1 MKINK
6 KIILLCWISM
16 ITFAIS
22 MTIDAAPKTRG
33 KTVKKQSISQEAE
46 NMQCKEITLI
56 GVMSEAREEEIK
68 DKDGKV
74 IQKLK
79 YCVVTDSKKKEW
91 RMPRDANVAKF
102 KEFEGK
108 KIKVVGMILGNGSTL
123 LSIKKMEKL
132 GK

>member
-1 MKINK
+1 MKISIK
-6 KIILLCWISM
+6 ELMISFVCVLILVLLSVN
-16 ITFAIS
+16 T
-22 MTIDAAPKTRG
+22 DAVSKPRA
-33 KTVKKQSISQEAE
+33 KTVKKQSVTQEAE

-79 YCVVTDSKKKEW
+79 YCVLTDSKKKEW
-91 RMPRDANVAKF
+91 RMPRDTNVASL

-108 KIKVVGMILGNGSTL
+108 KVKIVGMILGKGSTL
-123 LSIKKMEKL
+123 LSIKKMDKL
-132 GK
+132 